1 MLKLVSILSLAY
13 AAAFFGISHTVGDYG
28 FFGQFLSEH
37 PFIFLAIYMVVIA
50 HVTITTM
57 SLSFHRYH
65 THKGV
70 VINKWIDMPMQVW
83 LWMVTSL
90 SKVDWVSVHIYH
102 HAHSDQEKDPH
113 SPLHKGLI
121 HALFLGVFDYTRGKS
136 LPEVQKIQK
145 TIRTNKLENFM
156 HNNPFIGPSILTLI
170 IMVMFGPKWGTFVA
184 VLNFLVSPIFAIGG
198 VNALAHWWG
207 YRNHVTTDNSR
218 NLGFLLPLNFIICGE
233 LDHNNH
239 HAHMRS
245 CSFRHRWFEF
255 DIGFVYLKVLSKF
268 RLADLKNVY
277 SPATLKQE
285 FSQKFVEL
293 IEKDHRFKKRC
304 EELATEMNLNYQ
316 ELKSK
321 IEAYWRGEK
330 VKLEK
335 SVREFME
342 EVRRTYLA
350 NQRLKLS
357 YI

>member
-1 MLKLVSILSLAY
+1 MVKLLSFFALAY
-13 AAAFFGISHTVGDYG
+13 GLVYLAVTKTLGMNGLFGDVLAAHPVIFLSIYIVAISH
-28 FFGQFLSEH
+28 
-37 PFIFLAIYMVVIA
+37 I
-50 HVTITTM
+50 TITAM

-70 VINKWIDMPMQVW
+70 VLNKYVDMPMQVW

-90 SKVDWVSVHIYH
+90 SKVDWVSVHIWH

-113 SPLHKGLI
+113 SPLRKGLL
-121 HALFLGVFDYTRGKS
+121 HAVFLGVFDYSKAKS
-136 LPEVQKIQK
+136 WPEVEKIKK
-145 TIRTNKLENFM
+145 TIPTNKLEAYMYRNSFT
-156 HNNPFIGPSILTLI
+156 GPVILTLI
-170 IMVMFGPKWGTFVA
+170 TLIMFGPLWGVGVA
-184 VLNFLVSPIFAIGG
+184 ALNFLVSPIFAIGG

-218 NLGFLLPLNFIICGE
+218 NLGFLIPLNFIICGE

-255 DIGFVYLKVLSKF
+255 DIGFLYLKLLNKVK
-268 RLADLKNVY
+268 LADLKSVY

-285 FSQKFVEL
+285 FSKKFSEL
-293 IEKDHRFKKRC
+293 IDKDYRFKKRC
-304 EELATEMNLNYQ
+304 EELAMEMNVNYQ
-316 ELKSK
+316 DLKIK
-321 IEAYWRGEK
+321 IEAYYAGEK

-342 EVRRTYLA
+342 EVRRTYIA

>member
-1 MLKLVSILSLAY
+1 MFKLVSLLALGY
-13 AAAFFGISHTVGDYG
+13 GALYIIISKTIGING
-28 FFGQFLSEH
+28 FFGGFIAEH
-37 PFIFLAIYMVVIA
+37 PFIILSIYMVAVA
-50 HVTITTM
+50 HVTITAM

-70 VINKWIDMPMQVW
+70 VINKWVDMPMQVW

-90 SKVDWVSVHIYH
+90 SKVDWVSVHIWH

-113 SPLHKGLI
+113 SPLQKGLM
-121 HALFLGVFDYTRGKS
+121 HALFFGVFDYTRAKNW
-136 LPEVQKIQK
+136 PEVMKIKK
-145 TIRTNKLENFM
+145 TIPTNRLEKFM
-156 HNNPFIGPSILTLI
+156 FDNSFTGPV
-170 IMVMFGPKWGTFVA
+170 IMTGIAIVLFGPLWGGLVA

-218 NLGFLLPLNFIICGE
+218 NLGFILPLNFIICGE

-255 DIGFVYLKVLSKF
+255 DIGFFYLKMLSKVN
-268 RLADLKNVY
+268 LADLKNVY

-285 FSQKFVEL
+285 FGQKFVEL
-293 IEKDHRFKKRC
+293 IEKDYRFKKRC
-304 EELATEMNLNYQ
+304 EELAAEMNLNYQ
-316 ELKSK
+316 ELKAK
-321 IEAYWRGEK
+321 IEAYYAGEK

-335 SVREFME
+335 SVRIFMA
-342 EVRRTYLA
+342 EVRRTYIA

>member
-1 MLKLVSILSLAY
+1 MVKLVSLLALAY
-13 AAAFFGISHTVGDYG
+13 GVLFLIIQHTLGINGLFGNALAA
-28 FFGQFLSEH
+28 H
-37 PFIFLAIYMVVIA
+37 PFIFLSIYIVAISHI
-50 HVTITTM
+50 TITAM

-70 VINKWIDMPMQVW
+70 IINKWIDMPMQVW

-113 SPLHKGLI
+113 SPLQKGLL
-121 HALFLGVFDYTRGKS
+121 HALFLGVFDYTRAKNW
-136 LPEVQKIQK
+136 PEVQKIKK
-145 TIRTNKLENFM
+145 TIPTNKFEAFM
-156 HNNPFIGPSILTLI
+156 FNNSFTGPVILTATTLI
-170 IMVMFGPKWGTFVA
+170 MFGPLWGAGVA

-198 VNALAHWWG
+198 VNAIAHWWG

-255 DIGFVYLKVLSKF
+255 DIGFFYLKILSYFK
-268 RLADLKNVY
+268 LADLRNVY

-285 FSQKFVEL
+285 FGKKFVEL
-293 IEKDHRFKKRC
+293 IEKDYRFKKRC
-304 EELATEMNLNYQ
+304 EELALEMNLNYQ
-316 ELKSK
+316 ELKAK
-321 IEAYWRGEK
+321 IEAYYAGEK

-335 SVREFME
+335 SVRVFMN
-342 EVRRTYLA
+342 EVRRTYRA